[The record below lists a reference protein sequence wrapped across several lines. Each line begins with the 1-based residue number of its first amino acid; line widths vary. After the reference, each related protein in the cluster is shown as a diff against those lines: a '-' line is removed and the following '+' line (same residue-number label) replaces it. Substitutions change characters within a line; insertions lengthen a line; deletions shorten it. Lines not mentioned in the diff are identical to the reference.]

1 MRSSLRWIKNGQ
13 AKLLLI
19 SADLKPRY
27 VINQI
32 ILLALSKNA
41 GTSILCVPQLELLL
55 KEVHEFECFCMSVG
69 DAVKASNLIG
79 WGRKL
84 TECHYPV
91 PPQLVSNFAQREK
104 ATRMDVDAARAPAN
118 QSEAISVD
126 TLYLR
131 ANNGEQRAFVPKNAI
146 NLKPL
151 SFKVDSLAKDK
162 NDFISI
168 DNYNSD
174 ESARKR
180 TLPKQSKKKSQ
191 PALNKQNKYMP
202 TTVWKMQKR

>member
-1 MRSSLRWIKNGQ
+1 MRSSLRWIKTGK

-32 ILLALSKNA
+32 ILLALSKSA
-41 GTSILCVPQLELLL
+41 GISILCVPQLELLL
-55 KEVHEFECFCMSVG
+55 KETHEFECFCVSVA
-69 DAVKASNLIG
+69 DAAEVSNLIG

-91 PPQLVSNFAQREK
+91 PPEIVSNFVQREK
-104 ATRMDVDAARAPAN
+104 STPMEVDAAQTPAN
-118 QSEAISVD
+118 QTEAISVD
-126 TLYLR
+126 KLYLR
-131 ANNGEQRAFVPKNAI
+131 ANTGEQRTFVPKNAI

-151 SFKVDSLAKDK
+151 SFKVDSLAKDT

-168 DNYNSD
+168 DNFNSD
-174 ESARKR
+174 ESARKQ
-180 TLPKQSKKKSQ
+180 KFAKKSKTKSQ
-191 PALNKQNKYMP
+191 PLLSKQNKYMP
-202 TTVWKMQKR
+202 TTVWKIQKR